1 MFDPTRKDLI
11 EFIKNNF
18 NKQKNSLDEV
28 ELRDQ
33 IKIEFLSDLSIL
45 ITS

>member
-1 MFDPTRKDLI
+1 MFDPTRKDFI

-33 IKIEFLSDLSIL
+33 IKIDFLSDLSIL